1 MAARLF
7 PVMFVLLWATGFIGA
22 GLSMPYAE
30 PFTFMAVR
38 FSIAAVIMTLWAL
51 ASRSIWPKG
60 DVLLH
65 AAIAGC
71 LIHGVYLS
79 ALFWAVHHGLPA
91 ECQVWWRAF
100 SRC

>member
-71 LIHGVYLS
+71 LIHGVYLPPCS
-79 ALFWAVHHGLPA
+79 GPFTTACLR